1 MRSPLARTLTW
12 VVVFTALCMAA
23 LFALITVFGD
33 LRFDSRNEY
42 RAVFANAS
50 GLGGGNFV
58 RIAGV
63 EVGKV
68 GSVDLRD
75 DGTVEVGFTVDRN
88 IPLTLGT
95 RAEVRYQ
102 NLIGDRFLSLETG
115 PGPIGTLKPGME
127 IPISQTAPA
136 LDVDALIGGFRP
148 LFRALDP
155 DQVNALSNE
164 LLAVF
169 QGQGETVTSVLAGL
183 STLTAT
189 LADHDQLIGDVITNL
204 TTVLGSLDANQ
215 AGLSNGID
223 KLSQLVHGLAD
234 RKTDISNGLAYIN
247 AGTGAMADLL
257 AKVRDPLKQNV
268 LQIDRT
274 ASQIMSD
281 HDYVDNLIKTLPES
295 YQILTRQGIY
305 GNFFAFYLCDAFLKV
320 NGKDQNPVYI
330 KLAGQS
336 SGRCTPK

>member
-1 MRSPLARTLTW
+1 
-12 VVVFTALCMAA
+12 
-23 LFALITVFGD
+23 
-33 LRFDSRNEY
+33 
-42 RAVFANAS
+42 
-50 GLGGGNFV
+50 
-58 RIAGV
+58 
-63 EVGKV
+63 
-68 GSVDLRD
+68 
-75 DGTVEVGFTVDRN
+75 
-88 IPLTLGT
+88 
-95 RAEVRYQ
+95 
-102 NLIGDRFLSLETG
+102 
-115 PGPIGTLKPGME
+115 ME